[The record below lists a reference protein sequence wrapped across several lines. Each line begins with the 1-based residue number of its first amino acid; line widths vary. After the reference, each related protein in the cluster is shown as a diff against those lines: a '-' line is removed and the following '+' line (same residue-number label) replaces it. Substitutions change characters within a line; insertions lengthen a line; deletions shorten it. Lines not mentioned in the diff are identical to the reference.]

1 LLNEDN
7 YIEYNSEIWTTEKSM
22 PELENLQLGYLKNI
36 LGVRKQTPSLA
47 VYGETGR
54 FPLHVRQKIRMVN
67 YWIRLERAPD
77 DSLLKKCLNLQKG
90 IYRNAVNGNNW
101 FNKVCHVLNSC
112 NIEYDISNLSNLT
125 RILSLTQ

>member
-1 LLNEDN
+1 
-7 YIEYNSEIWTTEKSM
+7 
-22 PELENLQLGYLKNI
+22 
-36 LGVRKQTPSLA
+36 
-47 VYGETGR
+47 
-54 FPLHVRQKIRMVN
+54 MVN

-112 NIEYDISNLSNLT
+112 NIEYDISNLSNFNMVNISNTVKLRLNEAEHERLINAINDSKT
-125 RILSLTQ
+125 